1 MKIIN
6 KILGTVI
13 SVLVAVM
20 VLACCWQVITRFLL
34 NDPSQWTEE
43 FLRYALIWMTMLGAP
58 YAYGKDQHLSIRV
71 LVDKFQSK
79 NQIRTKIAVEII
91 VLILSIAVFIV
102 GGIMVT
108 ANSAGQIS
116 AALKLPMQVYY
127 DMYSNQWMSDGAVLF
142 GAFEKMVHRIKGGKI
157 NGNSGS
163 NLTCNCIFP
172 DAGI

>member
-20 VLACCWQVITRFLL
+20 VLACCWQVIKRFLL

-127 DMYSNQWMSDGAVLF
+127 VCIPISGCLMVLYCLERLKRWF
-142 GAFEKMVHRIKGGKI
+142 TELKEGK
-157 NGNSGS
+157 
-163 NLTCNCIFP
+163 
-172 DAGI
+172 

>member
-1 MKIIN
+1 M
-6 KILGTVI
+6 
-13 SVLVAVM
+13 
-20 VLACCWQVITRFLL
+20 
-34 NDPSQWTEE
+34 
-43 FLRYALIWMTMLGAP
+43 RYALIWMTMLGAP

-102 GGIMVT
+102 CGIMVT

-127 DMYSNQWMSDGAVLF
+127 VCIPISGCLMVLYCLERLKRWF
-142 GAFEKMVHRIKGGKI
+142 TELKEGK
-157 NGNSGS
+157 
-163 NLTCNCIFP
+163 
-172 DAGI
+172 

>member
-79 NQIRTKIAVEII
+79 ESDPNKDRSRDHRIDLKYCSIYCRWNHGNCKLSRTDFSGTET
-91 VLILSIAVFIV
+91 SD
-102 GGIMVT
+102 
-108 ANSAGQIS
+108 AG
-116 AALKLPMQVYY
+116 LLC
-127 DMYSNQWMSDGAVLF
+127 MYSNQWMSDGAVLF

-157 NGNSGS
+157 NGKFRQQSY
-163 NLTCNCIFP
+163 L
-172 DAGI
+172 

>member
-58 YAYGKDQHLSIRV
+58 YAYGKDP
-71 LVDKFQSK
+71 
-79 NQIRTKIAVEII
+79 RTHV
-91 VLILSIAVFIV
+91 
-102 GGIMVT
+102 
-108 ANSAGQIS
+108 
-116 AALKLPMQVYY
+116 
-127 DMYSNQWMSDGAVLF
+127 
-142 GAFEKMVHRIKGGKI
+142 
-157 NGNSGS
+157 
-163 NLTCNCIFP
+163 P
-172 DAGI
+172 DPPF

>member
-1 MKIIN
+1 MDGGIFEIRTD
-6 KILGTVI
+6 LDDDAWGTVR
-13 SVLVAVM
+13 L
-20 VLACCWQVITRFLL
+20 W
-34 NDPSQWTEE
+34 
-43 FLRYALIWMTMLGAP
+43 
-58 YAYGKDQHLSIRV
+58 KDQHLSIRV

-127 DMYSNQWMSDGAVLF
+127 VCIPISGCLMVLYCLERLKDGSQ
-142 GAFEKMVHRIKGGKI
+142 
-157 NGNSGS
+157 N
-163 NLTCNCIFP
+163 
-172 DAGI
+172 

>member
-108 ANSAGQIS
+108 ANSFFQIILLFFINFTNFIFIQTANLLILS
-116 AALKLPMQVYY
+116 IFHIIFIIPNPFVYY
-127 DMYSNQWMSDGAVLF
+127 IQ
-142 GAFEKMVHRIKGGKI
+142 I
-157 NGNSGS
+157 
-163 NLTCNCIFP
+163 
-172 DAGI
+172 

>member
-1 MKIIN
+1 MKFTYPAIIRKQDN
-6 KILGTVI
+6 GTWKAW
-13 SVLVAVM
+13 LPD
-20 VLACCWQVITRFLL
+20 LACCEAVGDTLDDAI
-34 NDPSQWTEE
+34 EE
-43 FLRYALIWMTMLGAP
+43 A
-58 YAYGKDQHLSIRV
+58 SIRV

-127 DMYSNQWMSDGAVLF
+127 VCIPISGCLMVLYCLERLKRWF
-142 GAFEKMVHRIKGGKI
+142 IELKEGK
-157 NGNSGS
+157 
-163 NLTCNCIFP
+163 
-172 DAGI
+172 